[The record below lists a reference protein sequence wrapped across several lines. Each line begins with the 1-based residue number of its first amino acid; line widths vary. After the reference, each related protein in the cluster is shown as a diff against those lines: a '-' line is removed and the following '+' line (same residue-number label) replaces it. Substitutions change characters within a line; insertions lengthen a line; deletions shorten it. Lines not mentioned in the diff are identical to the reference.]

1 MSMIYKGAVVE
12 TELSKNSNGGTEMM
26 RKRLLDNVQS
36 ELLEGC
42 AIHFSRPRDIPT
54 DVKNI
59 LYCHDL
65 AEDPE
70 NKVLMDGGWDK
81 FNHFVFVSA
90 WQRDQYIMAFGL
102 PYSKCS
108 VIPNAI
114 EKRYEAEE
122 KNTETIR
129 FIYHTTPHRGLE
141 LLAPVFDALSKEYPN
156 IHLDVYSSFAVYGW
170 AAADEP
176 YNELFKQ
183 IHEHPKMTYHGS
195 VPNEEVLAALDNAH
209 IFLYP
214 NIWKETSC
222 IALIEAIRSGVIC
235 IHPNYGAL
243 PETAANATVMYDFDE
258 DPAKHANL
266 AYAIAKSVLE
276 HQKNDSG
283 FINRFTRSDR
293 YGLVPNDITTYA
305 NSWTKLLRQINAP
318 VQFSVNEK

>member
-1 MSMIYKGAVVE
+1 MSMIYKGEVVE
-12 TELSKNSNGGTEMM
+12 TELSANSNGGTEMM
-26 RKRLLDNVQS
+26 RSRLLNSVDKA
-36 ELLEGC
+36 LLEGC
-42 AIHFSRPRDIPT
+42 AIHFSRPRDIPK

-59 LYCHDL
+59 MYCHDL

-70 NKVLMDGGWDK
+70 NQVLLDNGWKQFD
-81 FNHFVFVSA
+81 HFVFVTS
-90 WQRDQYIMAFGL
+90 WQRDQYIRLFGI

-141 LLAPVFDALSKEYPN
+141 LLVPVFDALCQEYDN
-156 IHLDVYSSFAVYGW
+156 IHLDVYSSFGIYGW
-170 AAADEP
+170 EQRDEP
-176 YNELFKQ
+176 YKELFNQ
-183 IHEHPKMTYHGS
+183 IENHPKMTYHGA
-195 VPNEEVLAALDNAH
+195 VPNEQVLEALDKAH

-222 IALIEAIRSGVIC
+222 IALIEAIRSGLVC

-243 PETAANATVMYDFDE
+243 PETAANATIMYDYDE
-258 DPAKHANL
+258 DPTRHANL
-266 AYAIAKSVLE
+266 AYAITKSVLE
-276 HQKNDSG
+276 HQKNDPM

-293 YGLVPNDITTYA
+293 FGLAPNDINTFS
-305 NSWTKLLRQINAP
+305 NLWTKLLRQIQN
-318 VQFSVNEK
+318 